1 MTIYNSCKYD
11 SMVMGDWR
19 SRLNLTHPC
28 ILKIEVEKKRTKKN
42 LCWAVDLP
50 CTLRLSQDNIKLRNP
65 KRGIRAR
72 FIKY

>member
-28 ILKIEVEKKRTKKN
+28 TLKIEVEKKKDKKKS
-42 LCWAVDLP
+42 LLGCRF
-50 CTLRLSQDNIKLRNP
+50 TLYITLI
-65 KRGIRAR
+65 AR
-72 FIKY
+72 